1 MPTSLI
7 TGANRG
13 LGFEHARQ
21 FAERGWQVLACA
33 RQPESTGPLQDL
45 ARRFPARVQI
55 HPLEMNDFDAI
66 DRLARVLQGQPVDVL
81 INNAGTY
88 GPLGVPE
95 GMAYQTLSGMD
106 YGLWR
111 EILEV
116 NLLAPFRMS
125 VAFYPHLLA
134 GQKRLLVMMSSD
146 LGSVAQNQ
154 QGGSY
159 AYRASKAALNMV
171 ARGMSRE
178 WRELIVIAMAPGW
191 CHTHLG
197 GPAAPVDP
205 AESVRLQQQVFDG
218 LTLADSGQF
227 INRFGETV
235 PW

>member
-1 MPTSLI
+1 MPTALI
-7 TGANRG
+7 TGASRG

-21 FAERGWQVLACA
+21 FAERGWQVLACV
-33 RQPESTGPLQDL
+33 RQPQQPGPLQEL
-45 ARRFPARVQI
+45 RERGGGRVR
-55 HPLEMNDFDAI
+55 LLGLDMTDAEGM
-66 DRLARVLQGQPVDVL
+66 DRLASDLQGEAVDVL

-95 GMAYQTLSGMD
+95 GMAYQTLTGMD
-106 YGLWR
+106 YALWR
-111 EILEV
+111 EMLEV

-125 VAFYPHLLA
+125 VAFFPHLIA
-134 GQKRLLVMMSSD
+134 GKRRLLVMMSSD
-146 LGSVAQNQ
+146 LGSLAQNQ

-159 AYRASKAALNMV
+159 AYRASKAGLNMI

-178 WRELIVIAMAPGW
+178 WRDLIVIAMAPGW

-205 AESVRLQQQVFDG
+205 AESVRMQQEVFDR
-218 LTLADSGQF
+218 LTPADSGRF

>member
-1 MPTSLI
+1 MPTALI
-7 TGANRG
+7 TGASRG

-33 RQPESTGPLQDL
+33 RQLQRSAPLRDL
-45 ARRFPARVQI
+45 QQRFPERLQL
-55 HPLEMNDFDAI
+55 HSLEMTDFDAI
-66 DRLARVLQGQPVDVL
+66 DRLAHELQGQPVDVL

-88 GPLGVPE
+88 GPLGVPD
-95 GMAYQTLSGMD
+95 GMAYQTLATMD
-106 YGLWR
+106 YALWR
-111 EILEV
+111 DILEV

-125 VAFYPHLLA
+125 VAFQSHLRA
-134 GQKRLLVMMSSD
+134 GQRRLLVMMSSD

-154 QGGSY
+154 QGGSHS
-159 AYRASKAALNMV
+159 YRTSKAALNMV

-178 WRELIVIAMAPGW
+178 WRDFIVIAMAPGW

-205 AESVRLQQQVFDG
+205 AESVRLQQEIFER
-218 LTLADSGQF
+218 LTLEDSGRF